1 MPLVDCGVRTETVVH
16 VVEPQALFVP
26 ELVEMFSE
34 AGLAVTFVGDRL
46 DPRKLLDD
54 EPDLVFLDVD
64 ELESPEG
71 GIRLARTLVPEA
83 DIFVYTPHDGGEH
96 EIIGYLSAGATV
108 VLERSVSR
116 REFVQRLRESD
127 RRRRISRGR

>member
-1 MPLVDCGVRTETVVH
+1 MRTETVVH
-16 VVEPQALFVP
+16 VIEPQALFVP
-26 ELVEMFSE
+26 ELVEMFNE
-34 AGLAVTFVGDRL
+34 AGLAVAFVGDRI

-54 EPDLVFLDVD
+54 EPDVVFLDIDQVTD
-64 ELESPEG
+64 PEG
-71 GIRLARTLVPEA
+71 GVRLARTLVPEA
-83 DIFVYTPHDGGEH
+83 DIFVYMPHGDEH
-96 EIIGYLSAGATV
+96 SALECVSAGASV